1 MRILVESSDEK
12 TIRLIFPTGM
22 IFNRL
27 TATVGSAA
35 IKKHTGTDLA
45 EFRTDDLNRLFREL
59 RRMKQKYP
67 HLELVSVD
75 SHDGDKVRITL

>member
-45 EFRTDDLNRLFREL
+45 EFRTDDLKPPVPRAAADEA
-59 RRMKQKYP
+59 KIP
-67 HLELVSVD
+67 AS
-75 SHDGDKVRITL
+75 